1 MTKPAPSLANPPS
14 RDLGAIVSGG
24 SAGGSEALRR
34 GCR

>member
-1 MTKPAPSLANPPS
+1 MKPALSPPDLPS
-14 RDLGAIVSGG
+14 RDLGAIVIGG